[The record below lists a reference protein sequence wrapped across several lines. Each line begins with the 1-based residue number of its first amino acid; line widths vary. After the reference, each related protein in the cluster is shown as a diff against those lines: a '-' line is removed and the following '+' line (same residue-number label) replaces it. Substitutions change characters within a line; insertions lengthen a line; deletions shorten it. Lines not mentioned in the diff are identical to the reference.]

1 MSWSDE
7 PENEERWYEW
17 ERMVGEASSTI
28 QSLVEDFGE
37 NSSHNVLAC
46 AQLLTDEVVAIHAAA
61 GVLHLSVN
69 PIIDVAAD
77 ADLVA
82 RWKDA
87 EPYLDDWE
95 EDHDKESREAGV
107 ALEAIAAAARR
118 FCDVVDAMLG
128 HVAAEI
134 EETGRPSVGSLSA
147 LADDA
152 AKLVEW
158 TRIYGSSVL
167 GRYRVTG
174 SMPDAEFGGGP
185 MEEMLEYGRA
195 EQLAASLVGAHPWQ

>member
-1 MSWSDE
+1 MRTVTCMSWSDE

-17 ERMVGEASSTI
+17 ERMVGDASSTI

-37 NSSHNVLAC
+37 NSSHNVLAY

-61 GVLHLSVN
+61 GVLHLSVI
-69 PIIDVAAD
+69 PVIDVAGD

-107 ALEAIAAAARR
+107 AVEAISVAARR
-118 FCDVVDAMLG
+118 FCDCLLY
-128 HVAAEI
+128 
-134 EETGRPSVGSLSA
+134 TSPSPR
-147 LADDA
+147 D
-152 AKLVEW
+152 
-158 TRIYGSSVL
+158 
-167 GRYRVTG
+167 
-174 SMPDAEFGGGP
+174 
-185 MEEMLEYGRA
+185 
-195 EQLAASLVGAHPWQ
+195 